1 MKVGL
6 ELEEVK
12 MTPSPIDCIMNIAFR
27 VAASRTWKFTTT
39 FEIYVDVESLPFH
52 VEVD

>member
-1 MKVGL
+1 
-6 ELEEVK
+6 
-12 MTPSPIDCIMNIAFR
+12 MNIAFR
-27 VAASRTWKFTTT
+27 VAASRTWKFATT